1 MVSKFRAMITDVTI
15 VYLPEFLYAM
25 LSYFGPG
32 TPPPFNPIY
41 DLNGDGLINMRDVL
55 LCLANLTA

>member
-1 MVSKFRAMITDVTI
+1 MITDVTI

-32 TPPPFNPIY
+32 TPPPFNPVY